1 MGTARQLIQLQ
12 RSGLTEPQVEAI
24 VNFVESNQEPLA
36 TKTDLA
42 DVRTVL
48 KADIA
53 EVKAE
58 LKADIAEVKAELKTD
73 IAEIRVDLARLEQRL
88 TLRMGTF
95 AVFIVAF
102 ISALKLF
109 G

>member
-1 MGTARQLIQLQ
+1 MSTDTI
-12 RSGLTEPQVEAI
+12 
-24 VNFVESNQEPLA
+24 A
-36 TKTDLA
+36 TF
-42 DVRTVL
+42 RTYQ
-48 KADIA
+48 ADIT

-58 LKADIAEVKAELKTD
+58 LKADIAG
-73 IAEIRVDLARLEQRL
+73 IRVDLARLEQRL
-88 TLRMGTF
+88 TLCMGTF